1 MIRESHRDASLV
13 DVQSRK
19 HIIVPRDKCLAS
31 HRSASLIQW
40 LKFQPL
46 YRLLGT
52 RGEPRHPSYKSYVQL
67 RARYAVVRP
76 CAPLQYK
83 GVDAYRKSWEEWL
96 PTFRGPVGYEIRDLS
111 ITAGDDVAFCHSL
124 NRISGTRANGEKTDT
139 WVRATVCYHKID
151 GTWMVTHEH
160 FSVPF
165 YMDGSFKAAVDLKP

>member
-52 RGEPRHPSYKSYVQL
+52 RGEPRHPSYKSQGML
-67 RARYAVVRP
+67 SSPASRGRLSMRVVK
-76 CAPLQYK
+76 CLVYFFMPL
-83 GVDAYRKSWEEWL
+83 GASS
-96 PTFRGPVGYEIRDLS
+96 VGRCWPS
-111 ITAGDDVAFCHSL
+111 
-124 NRISGTRANGEKTDT
+124 
-139 WVRATVCYHKID
+139 
-151 GTWMVTHEH
+151 
-160 FSVPF
+160 
-165 YMDGSFKAAVDLKP
+165 GSFHHKAYG

>member
-52 RGEPRHPSYKSYVQL
+52 RGEPRHPSYKSQHEPKFLYHPESL
-67 RARYAVVRP
+67 SVRP
-76 CAPLQYK
+76 EKPVEGLRESFLQLVRVGGAAELFACPL
-83 GVDAYRKSWEEWL
+83 VNHLAAY
-96 PTFRGPVGYEIRDLS
+96 D
-111 ITAGDDVAFCHSL
+111 CH
-124 NRISGTRANGEKTDT
+124 
-139 WVRATVCYHKID
+139 ID
-151 GTWMVTHEH
+151 
-160 FSVPF
+160 
-165 YMDGSFKAAVDLKP
+165 

>member
-52 RGEPRHPSYKSYVQL
+52 RGEPRHPSYKSQGVVGTADRNERNPRCYCQL
-67 RARYAVVRP
+67 ANGYSACARCGRRERSEALQRNRRSDFSRRAERFPKSCFLRP
-76 CAPLQYK
+76 N
-83 GVDAYRKSWEEWL
+83 
-96 PTFRGPVGYEIRDLS
+96 LS
-111 ITAGDDVAFCHSL
+111 TLGGATS
-124 NRISGTRANGEKTDT
+124 RANDSYGPSHSRTPNDSSSS
-139 WVRATVCYHKID
+139 R
-151 GTWMVTHEH
+151 
-160 FSVPF
+160 
-165 YMDGSFKAAVDLKP
+165 

>member
-52 RGEPRHPSYKSYVQL
+52 RGEPRHPSYKSQVEIFCQLHGDRAAAAAEAPSFPVLFQRCPEFVQ
-67 RARYAVVRP
+67 
-76 CAPLQYK
+76 
-83 GVDAYRKSWEEWL
+83 VDALVAVE
-96 PTFRGPVGYEIRDLS
+96 RGV
-111 ITAGDDVAFCHSL
+111 
-124 NRISGTRANGEKTDT
+124 
-139 WVRATVCYHKID
+139 
-151 GTWMVTHEH
+151 
-160 FSVPF
+160 
-165 YMDGSFKAAVDLKP
+165 

>member
-1 MIRESHRDASLV
+1 M
-13 DVQSRK
+13 
-19 HIIVPRDKCLAS
+19 
-31 HRSASLIQW
+31 
-40 LKFQPL
+40 
-46 YRLLGT
+46 
-52 RGEPRHPSYKSYVQL
+52 
-67 RARYAVVRP
+67 
-76 CAPLQYK
+76 QYK

>member
-52 RGEPRHPSYKSYVQL
+52 RGEPRHPSYKSQEYAKTTGVAKSPAHRRQSGKSHGCDFHAQ
-67 RARYAVVRP
+67 ARRKWFPRP
-76 CAPLQYK
+76 TPGALSRMK
-83 GVDAYRKSWEEWL
+83 GSM
-96 PTFRGPVGYEIRDLS
+96 IR
-111 ITAGDDVAFCHSL
+111 
-124 NRISGTRANGEKTDT
+124 E
-139 WVRATVCYHKID
+139 
-151 GTWMVTHEH
+151 
-160 FSVPF
+160 
-165 YMDGSFKAAVDLKP
+165 

>member
-52 RGEPRHPSYKSYVQL
+52 RGEPRHPSYKSQGDRSLGLSHRL
-67 RARYAVVRP
+67 RTTPYSDDP
-76 CAPLQYK
+76 CY
-83 GVDAYRKSWEEWL
+83 L
-96 PTFRGPVGYEIRDLS
+96 PEKYLLS
-111 ITAGDDVAFCHSL
+111 I
-124 NRISGTRANGEKTDT
+124 
-139 WVRATVCYHKID
+139 
-151 GTWMVTHEH
+151 
-160 FSVPF
+160 FSE
-165 YMDGSFKAAVDLKP
+165 S